1 MVVAV
6 LVVCH
11 RFVEKTQ
18 NNTRAAIYPFIG
30 RYLGANFNFEAAETS
45 YILAKYKIVLFMHD
59 NLVSLFGLIHT
70 STVCMF
76 GCEQSKEPKQGAN
89 LKLTR

>member
-76 GCEQSKEPKQGAN
+76 GCEQSKAKSKSKG
-89 LKLTR
+89 RI